1 MWKMRGGVGL
11 KADHMTCPGSAVIYS
26 LFLHPGALGTPSEL
40 AAPGPSA
47 LAGPRHFHKSRCFS
61 WSGSLS
67 RSGSVACQVG
77 GGAAVAV
84 RRAVLARSPRSSFIP
99 RPAGVLGLLLQKA
112 RNLSRC
118 GGEVP

>member
-1 MWKMRGGVGL
+1 M
-11 KADHMTCPGSAVIYS
+11 
-26 LFLHPGALGTPSEL
+26 
-40 AAPGPSA
+40 
-47 LAGPRHFHKSRCFS
+47 
-61 WSGSLS
+61 
-67 RSGSVACQVG
+67 ACQVG

-112 RNLSRC
+112 SNLSHH